1 MEKERK
7 DMNARKLFYLGPQG
21 TFTHQAAVNAAELLQ
36 SSVPEGFDLIACD
49 GVPQIMQAAQNGE
62 GWGVIAWENNVEGYV
77 VPNLD
82 ALIDARDLVGF
93 ARIGVNVEFDAYTMP
108 DAELEDAHVAAAH
121 PHGLAQCRRFITEH
135 RLDPAP
141 ASSNAAAC
149 RDLKPGEIA
158 LGPRICGDLYDIE
171 RVGSAV
177 QDYQG
182 ARTEFLVLARREE
195 VAALLERPKSQAD
208 VDYESV
214 LTLIPL
220 VTGPGVLAD
229 LLDVFRDAGLNMT
242 SFISRPIKGHDGTY
256 SFIATFDAAPW
267 EQRFHDAL
275 VEIAEHGDWAK
286 TLAVYPRRERPS
298 PPVTSWMLPQGGV
311 RLDDRHLPEDWQNDG
326 TVRRELMW

>member
-1 MEKERK
+1 MKEERE

-21 TFTHQAAVNAAELLQ
+21 TFTHQAAVSAAGLLRPV
-36 SSVPEGFDLIACD
+36 VPEGFDLIACD
-49 GVPQIMQAAQNGE
+49 DVPQIMQAAQNGE

-82 ALIDARDLVGF
+82 ALIDAQDLVGF
-93 ARIGVNVEFDAYTMP
+93 ARVGVNVEFDAYTLP
-108 DAELEDAHVAAAH
+108 DTGLEDAYVA
-121 PHGLAQCRRFITEH
+121 TVT
-135 RLDPAP
+135 

-149 RDLKPGEIA
+149 RDLRPGEVA
-158 LGPRICGDLYDIE
+158 FGPSICGDLYDIK

-195 VAALLERPKSQAD
+195 VADLLEQPKTQDD

-267 EQRFHDAL
+267 ERRFRDAL

-286 TLAVYPRRERPS
+286 TLAVYPRRERP
-298 PPVTSWMLPQGGV
+298 
-311 RLDDRHLPEDWQNDG
+311 EDWQNDG
-326 TVRRELMW
+326 MVRRELMW

>member
-1 MEKERK
+1 
-7 DMNARKLFYLGPQG
+7 MNARKLFYLGPQG
-21 TFTHQAAVNAAELLQ
+21 TFTHQAAVSAAGLLRPV
-36 SSVPEGFDLIACD
+36 VPEGFDLIACD
-49 GVPQIMQAAQNGE
+49 DVPQIMQAAQNGE

-82 ALIDARDLVGF
+82 ALIDAQDLVGF
-93 ARIGVNVEFDAYTMP
+93 ARVGVNVEFDAYTLP
-108 DAELEDAHVAAAH
+108 DTGLEDAYVATAH
-121 PHGLAQCRRFITEH
+121 SHGLAQCRKFIAEH
-135 RLDPAP
+135 HLDAVT

-149 RDLKPGEIA
+149 RDLRPGEVA
-158 LGPRICGDLYDIE
+158 FGPSICGDLYDIK

-195 VAALLERPKSQAD
+195 V
-208 VDYESV
+208 
-214 LTLIPL
+214 
-220 VTGPGVLAD
+220 AD

-267 EQRFHDAL
+267 ERRFRDAL

-298 PPVTSWMLPQGGV
+298 PPVASWMLPQGGV

-326 TVRRELMW
+326 MVRRELMW